1 MKQNL
6 KTILFAATLFV
17 IGFAGQA
24 QQKETQSL
32 PRWISDKGYWV
43 VESNIHVPR
52 QYTIHFYN
60 NDNEE
65 IYKEKVIGIKLKLN
79 KRKTL
84 LQMKSVLESAVYAW
98 EQKQPLDQNGNFF
111 VAAVQKR

>member
-6 KTILFAATLFV
+6 KTILFATTLFI
-17 IGFAGQA
+17 IGFAAQA
-24 QQKETQSL
+24 QQKETKHL
-32 PRWISDKGYWV
+32 PKWISEKGYWV
-43 VESNIHVPR
+43 VESNIHVSR

-65 IYKEKVIGIKLKLN
+65 IYKEKIAGIKLNLN

-84 LQMKSVLESAVYAW
+84 LQMRSVLESAVYAW
-98 EQKQPLDQNGNFF
+98 EQKQPLDQNGKFF